1 MAFIKTVAVKGFFLY
16 IILIFC
22 FLVSCQKKK
31 PGKITLS
38 INGRPLYVEVAR
50 TESQRR
56 KGLMNRDSLGWNEG
70 MLFVFEEERLLS
82 FWMKNTKIPLS
93 IAFID
98 KDGKVTDI
106 FDMEPYSLK
115 SITSAGMC
123 RFAIEVNRGFFKE
136 SGLSAGDIIDLQM
149 VQ

>member
-1 MAFIKTVAVKGFFLY
+1 MAFIKTVVVKGFFLY

-22 FLVSCQKKK
+22 FLVSCQKRK
-31 PGKITLS
+31 PEKITLS
-38 INGRPLYVEVAR
+38 INGRPLYVEVTR

-56 KGLMNRDSLGWNEG
+56 KGLMNRDSLVWNEG

-115 SITSAGMC
+115 SITSTGMC

-136 SGLSAGDIIDLQM
+136 FGLSAGDIIDLQM

>member
-1 MAFIKTVAVKGFFLY
+1 MAFTRSAAVKGFILS

-22 FLVSCQKKK
+22 FLASCQKKK
-31 PGKITLS
+31 PLKITLS

-50 TESQRR
+50 TDARRR
-56 KGLMNRDSLGWNEG
+56 KGLMNRENLVWNEG
-70 MLFVFEEERLLS
+70 MLFIFEEEKLLS

-106 FDMEPYSLK
+106 FDMEPYSLE
-115 SITSAGMC
+115 SVTSTGMC

-136 SGLSAGDIIDLQM
+136 SGLSAGDIINLQM

>member
-1 MAFIKTVAVKGFFLY
+1 MVFTRSAVVKGFILS

-22 FLVSCQKKK
+22 FLVSCQKRK
-31 PGKITLS
+31 PLKITLS

-50 TESQRR
+50 TEAQRR
-56 KGLMNRDSLGWNEG
+56 KGLMNRDNLVWNEG

-82 FWMKNTKIPLS
+82 FWMKNTKIPLA

-106 FDMEPYSLK
+106 FDMEPYSLE
-115 SITSAGMC
+115 SITSTGMC
-123 RFAIEVNRGFFKE
+123 RFALEVNRGFFNE